1 MQIAIEKSESKK
13 KKKLEEIPQLD
24 EFCKQIQVNVRAM
37 NANLKTFNDK
47 EEEITKS
54 KKQVIDAIRM

>member
-13 KKKLEEIPQLD
+13 KKKLEEIPQLE

-47 EEEITKS
+47 EKEIKNS
-54 KKQVIDAIRM
+54 KKEVVDLIIM

>member
-47 EEEITKS
+47 EEENTRS
-54 KKQVIDAIRM
+54 